1 MGDWPECIVDRPDL
15 DYFGLFDASPN
26 PYLVL
31 DRDLHIVGANKAYL
45 KATKRELGDIV
56 GRWAWDAFPTD
67 PDTLRE
73 AIASFQRVIRDREPD
88 TLALLRFDIPRPE
101 SEGGGFETR
110 YWSIVASPVLDGAG
124 EVSVMLQHPIDVTEL
139 QRLRD
144 AVQDTENRRPAEP
157 APAQSGIFERAQA
170 VHETNRWLH
179 AESGRLRRLF
189 QQAPGFMCVLRGP
202 DHRFELVN
210 DAYLQ
215 LVGHRD
221 IVGKPLLD
229 ALPELVGQGFVELLD
244 KVYRTGEAFVGRGLR
259 FMVQRTPDAPLEE
272 SFTDFVYQPIT
283 DEDGRVSGIFVEG
296 SDVTDRVRAMDQQRL
311 LIAELNHR
319 VKNTLATVQSIAAQ
333 TLRST
338 PSPEDFR
345 RSFEA
350 RLVALSHTHDALTRT
365 HWQGADLRRL
375 LEKELGPYGESR
387 IALHGADVLLQPGA
401 ALALGLVFHE
411 LATNAA
417 KYGALSAE
425 AGRVS
430 VRWKATDGPDGRHLV
445 LDWTEAGGPPVA
457 VPRRRGFGSR
467 LIERSLGGESGEAC
481 LDFRPEGVA
490 ARLRVRLRPAPA
502 GPVARRAG
510 GSVAGQAPPAD
521 RNARIGGAINAPA
534 EMSS

>member
-1 MGDWPECIVDRPDL
+1 MDRPDL

-31 DRDLHIVGANKAYL
+31 DRDLNIVGANKAYL

-56 GRWAWDAFPTD
+56 GRWAWEAFPTD

-73 AIASFQRVIRDREPD
+73 SIASFQRVMRDRKPD
-88 TLALLRFDIPRPE
+88 TLALLRFDIPKPDT
-101 SEGGGFETR
+101 EGGGFETR
-110 YWSIVASPVLDGAG
+110 YWSIVASPVLDGTG
-124 EVSVMLQHPIDVTEL
+124 EVAVMLQHPIDVTEL

-144 AVQDTENRRPAEP
+144 AVHDTEHGRHSGP

-170 VHETNRWLH
+170 VHETNRWLQ
-179 AESGRLRRLF
+179 AESERLRRLF

-215 LVGHRD
+215 LIGHRD
-221 IVGKPLLD
+221 LVGKPLLE

-244 KVYRTGEAFVGRGLR
+244 KVHRTGEAFVGHGLR

-272 SFTDFVYQPIT
+272 SFTDFVYQPILG
-283 DEDGRVSGIFVEG
+283 DDGRVSGIFVEG

-319 VKNTLATVQSIAAQ
+319 VKNTLATIQSIAAQ

-338 PSPEDFR
+338 PSPQDFR

-350 RLVALSHTHDALTRT
+350 RLVALSHTHDVLTRT

-375 LEKELGPYGESR
+375 LKAELGPYGESR
-387 IALHGADVLLQPGA
+387 VALHGADVLLPPSA
-401 ALALGLVFHE
+401 ALPLGLVFHE
-411 LATNAA
+411 MATNAA

-425 AGRVS
+425 AGLVS
-430 VRWKATDGPDGRHLV
+430 VHWKTIGGPAGRHLV
-445 LDWTEAGGPPVA
+445 LDWTETGGPPVA
-457 VPRRRGFGSR
+457 APSRRGFGSR
-467 LIERSLGGESGEAC
+467 LIERSLGGGSGDAH

-490 ARLRVRLRPAPA
+490 ARLRVRLGNAASDPAAPNEG
-502 GPVARRAG
+502 GPTAEYVFSKDRDAR
-510 GSVAGQAPPAD
+510 
-521 RNARIGGAINAPA
+521 GGASTKALVGSPP
-534 EMSS
+534 